1 MASLQTFFRTV
12 VMLAALGFIAKM
24 WYHHG
29 PDLDEM
35 KSIGARVSEVVSQEW
50 NDYWQPKSGEVL
62 ADDPRLPNLSGAP
75 APFVAPPGIEPIPP
89 APQLAPADA
98 NQAPGNVRLT
108 GGVPA
113 EIVPIAPSNAWPP
126 GTASQPTRLPPD
138 ANFAAPT
145 PVPPENPRLTAL
157 LEHLTSLGVRDQ
169 ALTPWGSGGL
179 VRFTC
184 EAPWANSPSFS
195 RHFEAVAA
203 TPEAAVEQV
212 ATDIAAWRR
221 GAR

>member
-50 NDYWQPKSGEVL
+50 KEYWQPHPGEAL
-62 ADDPRLPNLSGAP
+62 TSDPRLPNLSGAP
-75 APFVAPPGIEPIPP
+75 APFVPPAGTQPIPS
-89 APQLAPADA
+89 APQLVPTDA
-98 NQAPGNVRLT
+98 NHSPGNVQLA

-113 EIVPIAPSNAWPP
+113 EIVPIPSNAWPP
-126 GTASQPTRLPPD
+126 GTAPDPTRLPPD
-138 ANFAAPT
+138 ANAGAPT
-145 PVPPENPRLTAL
+145 PVPQENPRLTSL

-169 ALTPWGSGGL
+169 QLTPWGSNGL
-179 VRFTC
+179 TRFTC

-212 ATDIAAWRR
+212 AADIAAWQRA
-221 GAR
+221 AR

>member
-29 PDLDEM
+29 PNLDEM
-35 KSIGARVSEVVSQEW
+35 KSIGARVSEVVAQEW
-50 NDYWQPKSGEVL
+50 SDYWQPQAGGAL

-75 APFVAPPGIEPIPP
+75 APFVPPDGMQPIPT
-89 APQLAPADA
+89 APNLVPSATGQLPGTVQLA
-98 NQAPGNVRLT
+98 

-113 EIVPIAPSNAWPP
+113 EVVPSNAWPP
-126 GTASQPTRLPPD
+126 GSAAEPTRLPPD
-138 ANFAAPT
+138 ATATAPT
-145 PVPPENPRLTAL
+145 PVPQENPRLTAL

-169 ALTPWGSGGL
+169 ALAPWGSGGL

-184 EAPWANSPSFS
+184 EVPWANSPSFS

-212 ATDIAAWRR
+212 ATDIATWQR